1 MIYYQDDLV
10 TIRDMRQSDCLIIH
24 NEITAQNWNSEL
36 SRYEK
41 YYNEQNSNER
51 YVFIAEY
58 RGNIAGYTT
67 LIPVAMEGPFAPSRQ
82 LKDYMTSSE
91 TNTQPLRGK
100 TSIANEVSQGIP
112 EVVDFNVFIKYQRL
126 GIGNRILDVAE
137 AKAAEFSNIVSLGVG
152 LHSGYGS
159 AQRIYVKRGYLP
171 DGSGVWYQNK
181 QLGQYEQCNNDDELI
196 LYFSKVLNNK

>member
-10 TIRDMRQSDCLIIH
+10 TIRDMKQSDCLIIH
-24 NEITAQNWNSEL
+24 NEITAQNWNSEI
-36 SRYEK
+36 SRYEA
-41 YYNEQNSNER
+41 YYNEQANNER

-67 LIPVAMEGPFAPSRQ
+67 LIPVAMEGPFAPSTRQ
-82 LKDYMTSSE
+82 HDCITYSE
-91 TNTQPLRGK
+91 ANTPPLSGK
-100 TSIANEVSQGIP
+100 ATIATEVSQGIP

-126 GIGNRILDVAE
+126 GIGNRILDAAE
-137 AKAAEFSNIVSLGVG
+137 AKAAEFSNILSLGVG

-171 DGSGVWYQNK
+171 DGSGVWYQNRH
-181 QLGQYEQCNNDDELI
+181 LGQHEPCNNDDELI